1 MCCSYGMQRR
11 RQSLYIPHHQHN
23 SRVVSGIL
31 YAIIGHEPTTSLVR
45 SQVGRYINYNGNDVK
60 CVFTT
65 GDGTDRRGM
74 TALEIEKSLAEE
86 EEFLEKTRKV

>member
-1 MCCSYGMQRR
+1 MS
-11 RQSLYIPHHQHN
+11 I
-23 SRVVSGIL
+23 
-31 YAIIGHEPTTSLVR
+31 
-45 SQVGRYINYNGNDVK
+45 K

-65 GDGTDRRGM
+65 GDGTERRGM